1 MANYSYSLLHQLC
14 KIAAP
19 SGSEAPIKNFII
31 QYVNENSNS
40 WRCKPEIIAN
50 DQLQDC
56 LILKFGDP
64 TTAVFAHMDSVGFM
78 VRYQNQLIPIGQPEI
93 HSGYKLVGHDTLG
106 PVECDLSLDK
116 NNHLFYHFGR
126 GIDKGTP
133 LVFKCNFRETDEYIQ
148 SCYLDNRLGIYSCL
162 RLAESL
168 QNGLL
173 VFSCWEEVGGGSVP
187 LLAKYLYEKYHVQQ
201 ALIADIT
208 WITDGVM
215 PGNGVAIS
223 IRDQNIPRRSFVNK
237 IITLAEKSGIN
248 YQLEVEFEGS
258 SDGREIQ
265 QSPYPIDW
273 CFIGAAEQNVHSPDE
288 KVHKDDIE
296 SMIGLYQYL
305 LSHL

>member
-1 MANYSYSLLHQLC
+1 MANNSYSLLHQLC
-14 KIAAP
+14 EIAAP
-19 SGSEAPIKNFII
+19 SGSELSMKKFLM
-31 QYVNENSNS
+31 QYVKENSKN
-40 WRCKPEIIAN
+40 WHCQPEIIAEAE
-50 DQLQDC
+50 LQDC
-56 LILKFGDP
+56 LILKFGNP
-64 TTAVFAHMDSVGFM
+64 KTAVFAHMDSVGFM
-78 VRYQNQLIPIGQPEI
+78 VRYQNQLVPIGQPEI
-93 HSGYKLVGHDTLG
+93 KDGYKLVGQDTLG
-106 PVECDLSLDK
+106 LVECDLVLDN
-116 NNHLFYHFGR
+116 NNHLFYNFGR

-133 LVFKCNFRETDEYIQ
+133 LVFKCNFRETEDYVQ

-187 LLAKYLYEKYHVQQ
+187 LLAKYLYEKYKIHQ

-208 WITDGVM
+208 WITDGVT

-223 IRDQNIPRRSFVNK
+223 IRDHNIPRRSFVDK
-237 IITLAEKSGIN
+237 IIALAENSGIN
-248 YQLEVEFEGS
+248 YQIEVEFEGS
-258 SDGREIQ
+258 SDGREIH

-288 KVHKDDIE
+288 KVHKDDIA
-296 SMIGLYQYL
+296 SMISLYQYL